1 MTTLTDIRHRALASL
16 IPPPRLTLSDWIERH
31 IRLPE
36 GISALPGPIQ
46 LWPYQREIADVI
58 SNPEIERVTLVKGVR
73 LGFTTLLTSALAS
86 FVANEPC
93 PVLVLLPTESD
104 ARDYIVS
111 DVEPIFQASRV
122 VRGTLSADVEEG
134 ERNTL
139 LHRRFPGGS
148 LKIVA
153 ARAPRNLRRHTA
165 RVLFIDEADAME
177 IGAEGN
183 PIMLAERRTLS
194 FADRKIVL
202 GSTPLH
208 DDTSH
213 ALRAYA
219 ASDQRVFELP
229 CPECGGFTEILW
241 GNVEWQ
247 PDRPDTAQFRCPHC
261 QAFIAEKHK
270 AAMVAQGRWRATKPD
285 IKGHAGFRLNAL
297 VSLLANASWGKLA
310 AEFLKA
316 KEDSDDLQVFT
327 NTILAQGWREAAEE
341 VDDAALQSRAED
353 FSLNYIPEEVLCIT
367 CGVDVQD
374 DRLECTIAGWTRA
387 NDCLVLAHEV
397 IWGSPSDETTWRE
410 MDELL
415 RTRWKHPLGGQ
426 IRIEATAIDSGD
438 GDHVDFVYGYC
449 FPRLSSRVMAIK
461 GVFGSRP
468 ALEASKSA
476 IGGGRTAGRLFLV
489 GVDTLK
495 GQLLTRLARGNT
507 IRFSNTLQPSYY
519 EQLSSERRVV
529 RYKRG
534 MPVRRFERKAGARAE
549 ALDALVYAT
558 AARQAVN
565 LHVDARERELAN
577 TEPPAPQRTPT
588 RRAMRSSFMD

>member
-1 MTTLTDIRHRALASL
+1 MTTINKLRRQAMASL
-16 IPPPRLTLSDWIERH
+16 VPPPRLKLSEWIERN

-36 GISALPGPIQ
+36 GTSALPGPIQ
-46 LWPYQREIADVI
+46 LWPYQREIADAI
-58 SNPEIERVTLVKGVR
+58 SDPLVERISIVKATR
-73 LGFTTLLTSALAS
+73 IGFTTLLTGAIAS

-93 PVLVLLPTESD
+93 PVLVLLPTEAD

-111 DVEPIFQASRV
+111 DVEPIFQATPAL
-122 VRGTLSADVEEG
+122 RGALSADIEEG

-148 LKIVA
+148 LKVVA

-208 DDTSH
+208 NDTSH

-219 ASDQRVFELP
+219 ASDQRIFEVP
-229 CPECGGFTEILW
+229 CPDCGGFTEILW
-241 GNVEWQ
+241 GHIEWQ
-247 PDRPDTAQFRCPHC
+247 EAKPNTAVFHCPHC
-261 QAFIAEKHK
+261 QALIAEKHK
-270 AAMVAQGRWRATKPD
+270 PAMVAQGHWRATQPD

-297 VSLLANASWGKLA
+297 VSLLANASWSKLA

-316 KEDSDDLQVFT
+316 KDDSDDLQVFT

-341 VDDAALQSRAED
+341 VDDTALQSRAED
-353 FSLNYIPEEVLCIT
+353 FSLNNIPDEVLCVT

-397 IWGSPSDETTWRE
+397 IWGSPSDETTWQE

-415 RTRWKHPLGGQ
+415 RTRWRHPLGGQ

-438 GDHVDFVYGYC
+438 GDHVDAVYAYC
-449 FPRLSSRVMAIK
+449 FPRLSHRVMAIK

-489 GVDTLK
+489 GVDTVK
-495 GQLLTRLARGNT
+495 GQILGRLARGST
-507 IRFSNTLQPSYY
+507 IRFSNTLQPAYY
-519 EQLSSERRVV
+519 EQLTSERRVV

-558 AARQAVN
+558 AARNAIN
-565 LHVDARERELAN
+565 LHADSRERELAMA
-577 TEPPAPQRTPT
+577 EPPPPPPLV
-588 RRAMRSSFMD
+588 RRSTRSSFMS